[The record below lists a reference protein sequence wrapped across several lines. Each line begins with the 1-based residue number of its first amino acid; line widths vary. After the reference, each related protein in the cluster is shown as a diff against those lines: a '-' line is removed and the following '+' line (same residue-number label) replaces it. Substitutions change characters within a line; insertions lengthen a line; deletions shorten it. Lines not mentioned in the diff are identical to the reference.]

1 MPTADPMKPI
11 RLYLD
16 NCCFN
21 RPFDDQSQL
30 TVRLE
35 TEAKLFIQDEIK
47 KGTFELVWSYIL
59 DEENNSNP
67 SPNKRDQIS
76 PWKTLAISDIEAS
89 DEVIRLGKDHVS
101 QGLKSMDA
109 LHVACAI
116 VASADYFITVDR
128 GILKKKVKGIITMNP
143 LEFLLIFKEHN
154 KNE

>member
-1 MPTADPMKPI
+1 MKPI

-30 TVRLE
+30 LVQLE
-35 TEAKLFIQDEIK
+35 TEAKLFIQEEIK

-59 DEENNSNP
+59 DEENSSNP
-67 SPNKRDQIS
+67 SPDKKEQIS
-76 PWKTLAISDIEAS
+76 SWKPLAISDVEAS
-89 DEVIRLGKDHVS
+89 SEVIRLAKEFAK

-116 VASADYFITVDR
+116 DASAEYFITVDG
-128 GILKKKVKGIITMNP
+128 GILKRKIKEIWTMNP
-143 LEFLLIFKEHN
+143 LEFLLIYKEFN